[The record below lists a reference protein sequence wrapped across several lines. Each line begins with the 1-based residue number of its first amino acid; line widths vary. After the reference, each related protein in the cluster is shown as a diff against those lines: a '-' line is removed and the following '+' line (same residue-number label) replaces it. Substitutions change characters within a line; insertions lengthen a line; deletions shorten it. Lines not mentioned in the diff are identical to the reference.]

1 MSGPAGWFRSVS
13 LCGLC
18 CCALWCGAGQ
28 VAAAPLPDDGAARG
42 LSEGPQWAAS
52 AERRSRIGL
61 VLSGGGARGLAHVG
75 VLKVLE
81 RERIPVDGIAGTS
94 MGAIIGGLY
103 ASGMTAA
110 ELER

>member
-1 MSGPAGWFRSVS
+1 MS

-61 VLSGGGARGLAHVG
+61 VLSGGGADIMTDLAILKRNIKVVRAADVG
-75 VLKVLE
+75 RHDIEWVALE
-81 RERIPVDGIAGTS
+81 LIARQDAG
-94 MGAIIGGLY
+94 
-103 ASGMTAA
+103 
-110 ELER
+110 